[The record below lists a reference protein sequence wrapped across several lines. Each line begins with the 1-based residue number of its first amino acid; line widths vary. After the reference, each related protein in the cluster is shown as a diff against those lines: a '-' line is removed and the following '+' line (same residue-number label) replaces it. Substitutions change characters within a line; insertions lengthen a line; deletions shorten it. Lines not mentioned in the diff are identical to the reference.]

1 MRKRDID
8 TRISAAAAGAAIE
21 VVRSPA
27 IQILDARIDPVIL
40 ELRAR
45 AFNYEARLTL
55 RKKPKNL

>member
-1 MRKRDID
+1 MKKPNLD

-21 VVRSPA
+21 VARAPA